1 MVALLVLFTIV
12 ACLVVDG
19 ILMSVRERHAV
30 VSGKAVPVPMENMVF
45 AQDGGEPRGPETEK
59 DRNISWEEVESGGK
73 EAE

>member
-45 AQDGGEPRGPETEK
+45 AQDGGEPRGPG
-59 DRNISWEEVESGGK
+59 DRERPEHLLGGSGIRR
-73 EAE
+73 